1 MKGYFIRS
9 ISVLFLSLYF
19 LLHFNNVAASPHPSN
34 KKSYKGTISR
44 IVSITTHKSKGQTIV
59 SVLGDGKISEYIAK
73 PLKAPPRIVVDIF
86 CAARLLKGT
95 SKVVENS
102 DIKIIRTGYHTQKIR
117 IVFDVKGSVVPS
129 FTDKPV
135 DNELIITLKSKEGED
150 KKEYDNTP
158 SVIEETMDVP
168 SVIVKTKDLTTFK
181 KNESVKVSDISK
193 DIENPHKKKALE
205 EVTPL
210 ISETPGN
217 QKVGAPEKETEHVF
231 KKQNRSKEDGLTK
244 TSPEEKLT
252 QMVEDDGKEDTSVYL
267 KCLDT
272 YKAKDWEGAIE
283 NLTRLIKTYPDGRY
297 TEKAYFILA
306 KSYNHLNT
314 DFVSVQNK
322 EIKSH
327 YEDAISRFPTSEY
340 VPDALFSI
348 GNLYF
353 YLKNYYEALGYYNLV
368 LKKDK
373 GSILRVK
380 ALMQKVK
387 VLLLKHRREDALSA
401 LDELET
407 LTSEYPN
414 LYERKEAKKEKA
426 KILYEM
432 NKFNRSL
439 KILNELNKEDPE
451 TIYKHPEISLY
462 IGYNYYQL
470 GDNQKARESLYR
482 YYNTCP
488 EREINHLVLNQI
500 GDTYRNEGM
509 IEDAVK
515 FYRMVL
521 ERYPDTDGAIISKI
535 RLAEQQEDKDWIEK
549 TRKEMGSPKKIY
561 ENIVNDSVEK
571 KDEKNP
577 LMQLSMLKLGITYQ
591 KEKEYGKS
599 LKVLKELLEKYPRT
613 SLKKELLHALMV
625 TIEGMLKKEMKNH
638 NYINI
643 INLYL
648 KDEKIFSMVNAPE
661 LFLPVARAFVYINLD
676 DMAIEVFKKADILF
690 ADNDKPA
697 DLLFSM
703 GKYLFEQDN
712 IEGAF
717 KRFDILIANHPYSKF
732 ASEAYQLQG
741 SILLKQKQYKLAA
754 DTFIK
759 ALKYPIPKCQR
770 AWLLIDKAKA
780 LTGSNAK
787 ESALMAMNEVN
798 EIKKDCDLT
807 DFNIDQELGDLYL
820 SLGDVRKALNIFNQV
835 IQTTT
840 ESSNKNS
847 LKLKLAECYWR
858 LDKKEDSLALY
869 NQIMSLNDPFWSNL
883 AKERMD
889 EIQFNKD
896 NMFERL
902 N

>member
-1 MKGYFIRS
+1 MKGYLIRS
-9 ISVLFLSLYF
+9 ISVLFLSLFYV
-19 LLHFNNVAASPHPSN
+19 LHLNNVEASPHPATE
-34 KKSYKGTISR
+34 KSYKGAISR

-59 SVLGDGKISEYIAK
+59 TVLGDGKISEYIAK
-73 PLKAPPRIVVDIF
+73 SLKAPPRIVVDIF
-86 CAARLLKGT
+86 CAARLLSGV
-95 SKVVENS
+95 SKVVES
-102 DIKIIRTGYHTQKIR
+102 PDIENIRIGYHSQKIR
-117 IVFDVKGSVVPS
+117 IVFDIKGSVVPS

-150 KKEYDNTP
+150 KKENDNTTN
-158 SVIEETMDVP
+158 VIE
-168 SVIVKTKDLTTFK
+168 KTKDLTTFK
-181 KNESVKVSDISK
+181 KNENVKVNDIPK
-193 DIENPHKKKALE
+193 DIENPHKKRALE

-210 ISETPGN
+210 ISETPDN
-217 QKVGAPEKETEHVF
+217 QKISADEKETKHVV

-252 QMVEDDGKEDTSVYL
+252 QMVEDDGKEDTSIYL
-267 KCLDT
+267 KCLGT

-283 NLTRLIKTYPDGRY
+283 NLTRLIKKYPNGRY

-306 KSYNHLNT
+306 KSYDSLNT
-314 DFVSVQNK
+314 ELISVHYK
-322 EIKSH
+322 EIKGH

-340 VPDALFSI
+340 VPDAVFSI

-353 YLKNYYEALGYYNLV
+353 YIKNYYEALGYYNLV

-380 ALMQKVK
+380 ALMQKAK
-387 VLLLKHRREDALSA
+387 VLLLRNRKEDALSA

-407 LTSEYPN
+407 ITSEYPN
-414 LYERKEAKKEKA
+414 LSEGIEAKKEKA

-432 NKFNRSL
+432 NNFNRSL
-439 KILNELNKEDPE
+439 EILNELNKEDPE
-451 TIYKHPEISLY
+451 NIYKHPEISLY
-462 IGYNYYQL
+462 IGYNYYQM
-470 GDNQKARESLYR
+470 GDNQKARENLYR

-500 GDTYRNEGM
+500 GDTYRNEGL

-521 ERYPDTDGAIISKI
+521 ERYPNTDGAIISKI

-561 ENIVNDSVEK
+561 ENIVNDSDDK

-577 LMQLSMLKLGITYQ
+577 LIQLSMLKLGITYQ
-591 KEKEYGKS
+591 KEKEYEKS
-599 LKVLKELLEKYPRT
+599 LKVLKELLEKYPKT
-613 SLKKELLHALMV
+613 SLKKELTHALMV
-625 TIEGMLKKEMKNH
+625 TIEGMLKKEMKN
-638 NYINI
+638 NKYINI

-648 KDEKIFSMVNAPE
+648 KDEKIFAMVNTPE
-661 LFLPVARAFVYINLD
+661 LFLPVARAFVYISLD
-676 DMAIEVFKKADILF
+676 DMAIEVFKKADILLT
-690 ADNDKPA
+690 DNDKPA

-712 IEGAF
+712 IEGAL
-717 KRFDILIANHPYSKF
+717 KRFDILIANHPYSKY
-732 ASEAYQLQG
+732 ASKAYQIRG
-741 SILLKQKQYKLAA
+741 SILLKQKQYELAA
-754 DTFIK
+754 DTFVK
-759 ALKYPIPKCQR
+759 ALKYPVPKCER
-770 AWLLIDKAKA
+770 ARLLIEKAKA
-780 LTGSNAK
+780 LTGSNSK
-787 ESALMAMNEVN
+787 ENALMAMNEVN
-798 EIKKDCDLT
+798 EIKKECDFT
-807 DFNIDQELGDLYL
+807 DYNIDQELGDLYL

-835 IQTTT
+835 ITTT
-840 ESSNKNS
+840 KENSSKNS

-858 LDKKEDSLALY
+858 LNKKEDSLALY

-896 NMFERL
+896 NMSERL

>member
-1 MKGYFIRS
+1 MKGYLIRS
-9 ISVLFLSLYF
+9 ISVLFLSLFYV
-19 LLHFNNVAASPHPSN
+19 LHLNNVEASPHPATE
-34 KKSYKGTISR
+34 KSYKGAISR

-59 SVLGDGKISEYIAK
+59 TVLGDGKISEYIAK
-73 PLKAPPRIVVDIF
+73 SLKAPPRIVVDIF
-86 CAARLLKGT
+86 CAARLLSGV
-95 SKVVENS
+95 SKVVESS
-102 DIKIIRTGYHTQKIR
+102 DIENIRIGYHSQKIR
-117 IVFDVKGSVVPS
+117 IVFDIKGSVVPS

-150 KKEYDNTP
+150 KKENDNTTN
-158 SVIEETMDVP
+158 VIE
-168 SVIVKTKDLTTFK
+168 KTKDLTTFK
-181 KNESVKVSDISK
+181 KNENVKVNDIPK
-193 DIENPHKKKALE
+193 DIENPHKKRALE

-210 ISETPGN
+210 ISETPDN
-217 QKVGAPEKETEHVF
+217 QKISADEKETKHVV

-252 QMVEDDGKEDTSVYL
+252 QMVEDDGKEDTSIYL
-267 KCLDT
+267 KCLGT

-283 NLTRLIKTYPDGRY
+283 NLTRLIKKYPNGRY

-306 KSYNHLNT
+306 KSYDSLNT
-314 DFVSVQNK
+314 ELISVHYK
-322 EIKSH
+322 EIKGH

-340 VPDALFSI
+340 VPDAVFSI

-353 YLKNYYEALGYYNLV
+353 YIKNYYEALGYYNLV

-380 ALMQKVK
+380 ALMQKAK
-387 VLLLKHRREDALSA
+387 VLLLRNRKEDALSA

-407 LTSEYPN
+407 ITSEYPN
-414 LYERKEAKKEKA
+414 LSEGIEAKKEKA

-432 NKFNRSL
+432 NNFNRSL
-439 KILNELNKEDPE
+439 EILNGLNKEDPE
-451 TIYKHPEISLY
+451 NIYKHPEISLY
-462 IGYNYYQL
+462 IGYNYYQM
-470 GDNQKARESLYR
+470 GDNQKARENLYR

-500 GDTYRNEGM
+500 GDTYRNEGL

-521 ERYPDTDGAIISKI
+521 ERYPNTDGAIISKI

-561 ENIVNDSVEK
+561 ENIVNDSDDK

-577 LMQLSMLKLGITYQ
+577 LIQLSMLKLGITYQ
-591 KEKEYGKS
+591 KEKEYEKS
-599 LKVLKELLEKYPRT
+599 LKVLKELLEKYPKT
-613 SLKKELLHALMV
+613 SLKKELTHALMV
-625 TIEGMLKKEMKNH
+625 TIEGMLKKEMKN
-638 NYINI
+638 NKYINI

-648 KDEKIFSMVNAPE
+648 KDEKIFAMVNTPE
-661 LFLPVARAFVYINLD
+661 LFLPVARAFVYISLD
-676 DMAIEVFKKADILF
+676 DMAIEVFKKVDILLT
-690 ADNDKPA
+690 DNDKPA

-712 IEGAF
+712 IEGAL
-717 KRFDILIANHPYSKF
+717 KRFDILIANHPYSKY
-732 ASEAYQLQG
+732 ASKAYQIRG
-741 SILLKQKQYKLAA
+741 SILLKQKQYELAA
-754 DTFIK
+754 DTFVK
-759 ALKYPIPKCQR
+759 ALKYPVPKCER
-770 AWLLIDKAKA
+770 ARLLIEKAKA
-780 LTGSNAK
+780 LTGSNSK
-787 ESALMAMNEVN
+787 ENALMAMNEVN
-798 EIKKDCDLT
+798 EIKKECDFT
-807 DFNIDQELGDLYL
+807 DYNIDQELGDLYL

-835 IQTTT
+835 ITTT
-840 ESSNKNS
+840 KENSSKNS

-858 LDKKEDSLALY
+858 LNKKEDSLALY

-896 NMFERL
+896 NMSERL

>member
-1 MKGYFIRS
+1 
-9 ISVLFLSLYF
+9 
-19 LLHFNNVAASPHPSN
+19 
-34 KKSYKGTISR
+34 
-44 IVSITTHKSKGQTIV
+44 
-59 SVLGDGKISEYIAK
+59 
-73 PLKAPPRIVVDIF
+73 
-86 CAARLLKGT
+86 
-95 SKVVENS
+95 
-102 DIKIIRTGYHTQKIR
+102 
-117 IVFDVKGSVVPS
+117 
-129 FTDKPV
+129 
-135 DNELIITLKSKEGED
+135 
-150 KKEYDNTP
+150 
-158 SVIEETMDVP
+158 
-168 SVIVKTKDLTTFK
+168 
-181 KNESVKVSDISK
+181 
-193 DIENPHKKKALE
+193 
-205 EVTPL
+205 
-210 ISETPGN
+210 
-217 QKVGAPEKETEHVF
+217 
-231 KKQNRSKEDGLTK
+231 
-244 TSPEEKLT
+244 
-252 QMVEDDGKEDTSVYL
+252 
-267 KCLDT
+267 
-272 YKAKDWEGAIE
+272 
-283 NLTRLIKTYPDGRY
+283 
-297 TEKAYFILA
+297 
-306 KSYNHLNT
+306 
-314 DFVSVQNK
+314 
-322 EIKSH
+322 
-327 YEDAISRFPTSEY
+327 
-340 VPDALFSI
+340 
-348 GNLYF
+348 
-353 YLKNYYEALGYYNLV
+353 
-368 LKKDK
+368 
-373 GSILRVK
+373 
-380 ALMQKVK
+380 
-387 VLLLKHRREDALSA
+387 
-401 LDELET
+401 
-407 LTSEYPN
+407 
-414 LYERKEAKKEKA
+414 KEAKKEKA

-500 GDTYRNEGM
+500 GDTYRNEGL

-787 ESALMAMNEVN
+787 ESALIAMNEVN

-889 EIQFNKD
+889 EIQFDKD
-896 NMFERL
+896 NMTERL

>member
-889 EIQFNKD
+889 EIQFDKD
-896 NMFERL
+896 NMTERL

>member
-741 SILLKQKQYKLAA
+741 SILLKQKKYKLAA

-770 AWLLIDKAKA
+770 AWLLIDKA
-780 LTGSNAK
+780 
-787 ESALMAMNEVN
+787 
-798 EIKKDCDLT
+798 
-807 DFNIDQELGDLYL
+807 
-820 SLGDVRKALNIFNQV
+820 
-835 IQTTT
+835 
-840 ESSNKNS
+840 
-847 LKLKLAECYWR
+847 
-858 LDKKEDSLALY
+858 
-869 NQIMSLNDPFWSNL
+869 
-883 AKERMD
+883 
-889 EIQFNKD
+889 
-896 NMFERL
+896 
-902 N
+902 

>member
-1 MKGYFIRS
+1 MKGYLIRS
-9 ISVLFLSLYF
+9 ISVLFLSLF
-19 LLHFNNVAASPHPSN
+19 IVLHLNNVAASPQPSAI
-34 KKSYKGTISR
+34 KPYKGTISR
-44 IVSITTHKSKGQTIV
+44 IVSITTHKSKGETIV
-59 SVLGDGKISEYIAK
+59 TVLGDGKIPEYIAK
-73 PLKAPPRIVVDIF
+73 PLDAPPKIVVDIF
-86 CAARLLKGT
+86 CAARLLGGV
-95 SKVVENS
+95 SKVVGNS
-102 DIKIIRTGYHTQKIR
+102 DIKIIRIGYHKKKIR
-117 IVFDVKGSVVPS
+117 IVFDIKGSVVPN
-129 FTDKPV
+129 FTDKSV

-150 KKEYDNTP
+150 KKEHDNTTN
-158 SVIEETMDVP
+158 VIE
-168 SVIVKTKDLTTFK
+168 KTQDLATFK
-181 KNESVKVSDISK
+181 NNENVKVNDIPK
-193 DIENPHKKKALE
+193 NIENPHKKRAIE

-217 QKVGAPEKETEHVF
+217 QKNGVLEKETKHVL
-231 KKQNRSKEDGLTK
+231 KNQNRSKEDGLTK

-252 QMVEDDGKEDTSVYL
+252 QMVEDDGKEDTSIYL

-272 YKAKDWEGAIE
+272 YKTKNWEGAIK
-283 NLTRLIKTYPDGRY
+283 NLARLIKKYPNGRY

-306 KSYNHLNT
+306 KSYDHLNIE
-314 DFVSVQNK
+314 FVSVQYK
-322 EIKSH
+322 EIKGH

-340 VPDALFSI
+340 VPDAVFSI

-353 YLKNYYEALGYYNLV
+353 YVKNYYEALGYYNLV

-373 GSILRVK
+373 GSILRIK
-380 ALMQKVK
+380 ALMQKSR
-387 VLLLKHRREDALSA
+387 VLLLRHRKEDALSA

-407 LTSEYPN
+407 ITSEYPN
-414 LYERKEAKKEKA
+414 LSERVEAKKEKA
-426 KILYEM
+426 EILYEM

-439 KILNELNKEDPE
+439 KILNELKKEDPE
-451 TIYKHPEISLY
+451 NIYKHPEISLY

-470 GDNQKARESLYR
+470 GDNQKARDNLYR

-500 GDTYRNEGM
+500 GDTYRNEGL

-515 FYRMVL
+515 FYRMVI
-521 ERYPDTDGAIISKI
+521 ERYPNTDGAIISKI
-535 RLAEQQEDKDWIEK
+535 RLAEQEEDSDWIEK

-561 ENIVNDSVEK
+561 ENIVNDSGDK
-571 KDEKNP
+571 KDEENP
-577 LMQLSMLKLGITYQ
+577 LIQLSMLKLGITYQ
-591 KEKEYGKS
+591 KEKEYEKS

-613 SLKKELLHALMV
+613 SLIKELTHALMV
-625 TIEGMLKKEMKNH
+625 TIEGMLKEETKNH
-638 NYINI
+638 KYINI

-648 KDEKIFSMVNAPE
+648 KDEKIISMINAPE

-676 DMAIEVFKKADILF
+676 DMAIEVFKKADILL

-732 ASEAYQLQG
+732 ASETYQLRG
-741 SILLKQKQYKLAA
+741 SILLKQKQYNLAA
-754 DTFIK
+754 DAFVK
-759 ALKYPIPKCQR
+759 ALKYSVPECQR
-770 AWLLIDKAKA
+770 ARLLIEKAKA
-780 LTGSNAK
+780 LMGSNSK
-787 ESALMAMNEVN
+787 ENALMAINEAK
-798 EIKKDCDLT
+798 EINKDCNFT
-807 DFNIDQELGDLYL
+807 DYNIDQELGDLYL

-835 IQTTT
+835 IKTTK
-840 ESSNKNS
+840 ENSSKNS

-858 LDKKEDSLALY
+858 LNKKEDSLELY

-889 EIQFNKD
+889 EIQFNKN
-896 NMFERL
+896 NMSERL

>member
-1 MKGYFIRS
+1 MKGYLIRS
-9 ISVLFLSLYF
+9 ISVLFLSLF
-19 LLHFNNVAASPHPSN
+19 FVLHLNNVAASPHPSA

-44 IVSITTHKSKGQTIV
+44 IVSITAHNSKGQTIV
-59 SVLGDGKISEYIAK
+59 TVLGDGKISEYIAK
-73 PLKAPPRIVVDIF
+73 PLKVPPRIVVDIF
-86 CAARLLKGT
+86 CASRLLKGVST
-95 SKVVENS
+95 VVENS
-102 DIKIIRTGYHTQKIR
+102 DIKIIRIGYHPQKIR
-117 IVFDVKGSVVPS
+117 IALDIKGSVVPS
-129 FTDKPV
+129 FTDKSV

-150 KKEYDNTP
+150 KKEHDNTTN
-158 SVIEETMDVP
+158 VIE
-168 SVIVKTKDLTTFK
+168 KTKDLVAFK
-181 KNESVKVSDISK
+181 KNDNVKVNDIPK

-210 ISETPGN
+210 ISETLGN
-217 QKVGAPEKETEHVF
+217 RKIVAPEKETKHVV
-231 KKQNRSKEDGLTK
+231 KKQNRSKEDGLAK

-252 QMVEDDGKEDTSVYL
+252 QMVEDDGKEDTSIYL

-272 YKAKDWEGAIE
+272 YKAEEWEGAIE
-283 NLTRLIKTYPDGRY
+283 NLTRLIKKYPNGRY
-297 TEKAYFILA
+297 TEKAYFLLA
-306 KSYNHLNT
+306 KSYDHLNT
-314 DFVSVQNK
+314 GFKSVQYK
-322 EIKSH
+322 EIKDH
-327 YEDAISRFPTSEY
+327 YEDAISRFPISEY
-340 VPDALFSI
+340 LPDALFSI

-353 YLKNYYEALGYYNLV
+353 NIKSYYEALGYYNLV
-368 LKKDK
+368 LKKDN
-373 GSILRVK
+373 GSILRVT
-380 ALMQKVK
+380 ALMQKAR
-387 VLLLKHRREDALSA
+387 VLLLRHRKEDALSV

-407 LTSEYPN
+407 ITSEYPK
-414 LYERKEAKKEKA
+414 LSERIEAKKEKA

-451 TIYKHPEISLY
+451 NIYKYPEISLY

-470 GDNQKARESLYR
+470 GNNQKARENLYR

-500 GDTYRNEGM
+500 GDTYRNEGL

-521 ERYPDTDGAIISKI
+521 ERFPDTDGAIISKI
-535 RLAEQQEDKDWIEK
+535 RLAEQQEDKDWIDK
-549 TRKEMGSPKKIY
+549 TRKEMGSSKKIY
-561 ENIVNDSVEK
+561 ENIVNDSVDK

-577 LMQLSMLKLGITYQ
+577 LIQLSMLKLGITYQ
-591 KEKEYGKS
+591 KEKEYEKS
-599 LKVLKELLEKYPRT
+599 LKVLKELFEKYPKT
-613 SLKKELLHALMV
+613 SLKKELSHALML
-625 TIEGMLKKEMKNH
+625 TIEGILQKEIKN
-638 NYINI
+638 NKYINI

-648 KDEKIFSMVNAPE
+648 KNEKIFSMVNAPE

-676 DMAIEVFKKADILF
+676 DMAIEVFKKADILL

-703 GKYLFEQDN
+703 GKYLFDQDN

-732 ASEAYQLQG
+732 SSEAYQFRG

-754 DTFIK
+754 DTFVK
-759 ALKYPIPKCQR
+759 ALKYPVLKCQR
-770 AWLLIDKAKA
+770 ARILIGKAKA
-780 LTGSNAK
+780 LTGSNST
-787 ESALMAMNEVN
+787 ENALVAINEIN
-798 EIKKDCDLT
+798 EIKKDCDFT
-807 DFNIDQELGDLYL
+807 DYNIDQELGDLYL

-835 IQTTT
+835 IQTTK
-840 ESSNKNS
+840 ENSGKNS

-858 LDKKEDSLALY
+858 LNKKEDSLVLY
-869 NQIMSLNDPFWSNL
+869 NQIISLNDPFWSNL

-896 NMFERL
+896 NISEKL

>member
-1 MKGYFIRS
+1 MKGYFRRS
-9 ISVLFLSLYF
+9 ISVLFLSF
-19 LLHFNNVAASPHPSN
+19 FFVLHFNNVAASPYPST
-34 KKSYKGTISR
+34 KKSYKGAISR

-59 SVLGDGKISEYIAK
+59 TVLGDGKISKYK
-73 PLKAPPRIVVDIF
+73 VKRLKALPKIVVDIF
-86 CAARLLKGT
+86 CAARLLGEV
-95 SKVVENS
+95 SKIVENS
-102 DIKIIRTGYHTQKIR
+102 AIKIIRIGYHKEKIR
-117 IVFDVKGSVVPS
+117 IVLDFKGSVVPG
-129 FTDKPV
+129 FTDKSV
-135 DNELIITLKSKEGED
+135 DNELIITLKSKEGDD
-150 KKEYDNTP
+150 KKEHDNT
-158 SVIEETMDVP
+158 
-168 SVIVKTKDLTTFK
+168 TKFK
-181 KNESVKVSDISK
+181 KNENVKVNDIPK
-193 DIENPHKKKALE
+193 DIENPHKKKDLE

-210 ISETPGN
+210 ISEIPGN
-217 QKVGAPEKETEHVF
+217 EKNDADEKETKHVD
-231 KKQNRSKEDGLTK
+231 KKQNRSKEDGLIK

-252 QMVEDDGKEDTSVYL
+252 QMVEDDGKEDTSIYL

-283 NLTRLIKTYPDGRY
+283 NLTRLIKKYPNGRY

-306 KSYNHLNT
+306 KSYDYLNT
-314 DFVSVQNK
+314 EFISVRYK
-322 EIKSH
+322 EIKGH

-340 VPDALFSI
+340 VTDAVFSI

-353 YLKNYYEALGYYNLV
+353 YIKNYYEALGYYNLV

-373 GSILRVK
+373 GSILRIK
-380 ALMQKVK
+380 ALMQKAK
-387 VLLLKHRREDALSA
+387 VLLLRHRKEDALSA
-401 LDELET
+401 LGELESI
-407 LTSEYPN
+407 TSEYPN
-414 LYERKEAKKEKA
+414 LSERREAKKEKG

-439 KILNELNKEDPE
+439 KIFNELNKEDPE
-451 TIYKHPEISLY
+451 NIYKHPEISLY
-462 IGYNYYQL
+462 MGYNYYQL
-470 GDNQKARESLYR
+470 GDNQKARENLYR

-500 GDTYRNEGM
+500 GDTYRNEGL

-521 ERYPDTDGAIISKI
+521 ERYPNTDGAIISKI
-535 RLAEQQEDKDWIEK
+535 RLAEQQEDKNWIEK

-561 ENIVNDSVEK
+561 ENIVNDSVDK

-577 LMQLSMLKLGITYQ
+577 LIQLSMLKLGITYQ
-591 KEKEYGKS
+591 KEKEYEKS

-613 SLKKELLHALMV
+613 SLKKELSHALMV
-625 TIEGMLKKEMKNH
+625 TIEGLLKKEMKNH
-638 NYINI
+638 KYIKI

-648 KDEKIFSMVNAPE
+648 EDEKIFSMVNAPE
-661 LFLPVARAFVYINLD
+661 LFLPVARAFVYINLK
-676 DMAIEVFKKADILF
+676 DMAVEVFKKADILL

-732 ASEAYQLQG
+732 VSESYQLKG
-741 SILLKQKQYKLAA
+741 SILLKQKQYKPAV
-754 DTFIK
+754 DTFVE
-759 ALKYPIPKCQR
+759 ALKYPVPKCKR
-770 AWLLIDKAKA
+770 ARLLIEKAKA
-780 LTGSNAK
+780 LTGGNSK
-787 ESALMAMNEVN
+787 ENALMAINEVN
-798 EIKKDCDLT
+798 EIKKDCDFT
-807 DFNIDQELGDLYL
+807 NYNIDQELGDLYL
-820 SLGDVRKALNIFNQV
+820 SLGDVRKALNIYNQV
-835 IQTTT
+835 IQSTT
-840 ESSNKNS
+840 ENSNKNS

-858 LDKKEDSLALY
+858 LNKKEDSLVLY

-896 NMFERL
+896 NMSERL

>member
-488 EREINHLVLNQI
+488 ERDINHLVLNQI

-889 EIQFNKD
+889 EIQFDKD
-896 NMFERL
+896 NMTERL